1 MSPIAIPVVAR
12 QDQIRFPIRLTDIDG
27 ARHLMQL
34 RDVAF
39 DFTAGGARYR
49 TRGRTHDSILALD
62 ITAELGR
69 LPFSIQSRS
78 ARDEAMALLAAP
90 PAGASL
96 RITRTS
102 AIELDGQVTVTSDVT
117 PVSLVAA
124 LTEWVINVQPWVS
137 AIAAPLA
144 AAHLSSRS

>member
-1 MSPIAIPVVAR
+1 
-12 QDQIRFPIRLTDIDG
+12 
-27 ARHLMQL
+27 MQL
-34 RDVAF
+34 REVVF

-49 TRGRTHDSILALD
+49 TRGRTSDSRLALD

-69 LPFSIQSRS
+69 LPFSIQSRT
-78 ARDEAMALLAAP
+78 ARDAAMALLATP
-90 PAGASL
+90 PAGASP

-102 AIELDGQVTVTSDVT
+102 SIELDGQVTVASDVT

-137 AIAAPLA
+137 AISAPLA
-144 AAHLSSRS
+144 AARISDRA

>member
-1 MSPIAIPVVAR
+1 MSPTAIPVVAQ

-27 ARHLMQL
+27 ARHLTQL
-34 RDVAF
+34 REVSF
-39 DFTAGGARYR
+39 DFSAGGARYR
-49 TRGRTHDSILALD
+49 TRGRTRDSMLDLD

-69 LPFSIQSRS
+69 LPFSIQSRA
-78 ARDEAMALLAAP
+78 ARDEAMALLAVP

-102 AIELDGQVTVTSDVT
+102 AIELDGQVTLASDIT

-124 LTEWVINVQPWVS
+124 LTEWVINIQPWIS

-144 AAHLSSRS
+144 AAHLPGRS

>member
-1 MSPIAIPVVAR
+1 MSPTAIPVVAQ
-12 QDQIRFPIRLTDIDG
+12 QDQIRFPIRLTDING
-27 ARHLMQL
+27 ARHLKQL
-34 RDVAF
+34 HEVVF

-49 TRGRTHDSILALD
+49 TRGRTRNSVLDLD

-69 LPFSIQSRS
+69 LPFSIQSRA

-90 PAGASL
+90 PAGASP

-102 AIELDGQVTVTSDVT
+102 SIELGGQVTVASDVT

-144 AAHLSSRS
+144 AAHLSNRS